1 MNVNKKTAMIAS
13 GIAGTILA
21 LSACGTGSYE
31 YQVSDVVQAE
41 QIDWDCPGEDIAMDA
56 VAFVAKPTKPSKTS
70 KKSDS
75 KKSDDK
81 GDNKKDSKKSSKS
94 AKSGDTKT
102 SDKKSATP
110 KPVKNKGVKLS
121 KKPDKP
127 ERIKSGKVPGPKFKF
142 AGDGCE
148 TEYEIFVLADDGYL
162 YEQDVRKSDFDN
174 CEQMRVKKKLFPLC
188 TKG

>member
-1 MNVNKKTAMIAS
+1 MNVNKKTAVIAS

-31 YQVSDVVQAE
+31 YQVSGVVQAE
-41 QIDWDCPGEDIAMDA
+41 QIDWDCPGEGIAMDA
-56 VAFVAKPTKPSKTS
+56 VAFVAKPTK
-70 KKSDS
+70 
-75 KKSDDK
+75 
-81 GDNKKDSKKSSKS
+81 
-94 AKSGDTKT
+94 A

-174 CEQMRVKKKLFPLC
+174 CAQMRVKKKLFPLC